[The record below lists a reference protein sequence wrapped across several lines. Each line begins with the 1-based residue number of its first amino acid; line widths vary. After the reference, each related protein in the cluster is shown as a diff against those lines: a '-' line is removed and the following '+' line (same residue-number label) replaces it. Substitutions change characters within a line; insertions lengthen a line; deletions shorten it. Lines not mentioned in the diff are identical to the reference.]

1 MGGYNAI
8 LNKFA
13 LNTLTKPPNIPDFHL
28 MVGSA
33 ETLAPLPL
41 LVYES
46 AKVPSELVQNMHT
59 IQSKTSTEIAD
70 AIANNNLEVNDL
82 NWNVALI
89 GSGLGGV

>member
-1 MGGYNAI
+1 MNAYRGI
-8 LNKFA
+8 INNIAK
-13 LNTLTKPPNIPDFHL
+13 NTLIKAPNIPDFHI

-41 LVYES
+41 LVYEK
-46 AKVPSELVQNMHT
+46 ATVPNELLQNMNKV
-59 IQSKTSTEIAD
+59 QEKTSDEIAE

-89 GSGLGGV
+89 GSGLGV